1 MNDLKIREFQMSITS
16 FINQSDLPME
26 VKRLCMLDI
35 LNQLQTAADSEI
47 RQQIQDRDA
56 AKETKGQSYVEN
68 SQTIEATAAES
79 TTGFRKIM
87 GKCNGKEAVNGE

>member
-35 LNQLQTAADSEI
+35 LNQLQTAADTEI
-47 RQQIQDRDA
+47 RQQIQERDA
-56 AKETKGQSYVEN
+56 AKETKGQSYAEN
-68 SQTIEATAAES
+68 AQTREAAAAES
-79 TTGFRKIM
+79 ATGRRKIRE
-87 GKCNGKEAVNGE
+87 KCNGKEAMNGE